1 MFSRFSRSWELTKQS
16 WGVLRADKHLMVF
29 PLLSSLLTVLV
40 CVSFFVPAALI
51 VGPALSES
59 GAEGGEQIAPG
70 MKVAGFALLFVL
82 YFVVNVIVTFFNASL
97 ISCALARF
105 NGEESGAA
113 AGMSAAL
120 KRWPQ
125 ILGWAA
131 VNATVGVVIQ
141 MLKERVGWLGQLV
154 LGLAGVA
161 WNIATFFVVPVL
173 VVEGVGPFKAVGRSF
188 DVLKKTWGE
197 SLIAQV
203 GVGLV
208 MGLATLGTLAA
219 TIAAGIGLGVVTD
232 SVAVAAVVIG
242 AGILL
247 TLTVALVGSTLKTIL
262 VAACYRMATT
272 GTVPE
277 GFEGSTLKGMFAPK
291 R

>member
-1 MFSRFSRSWELTKQS
+1 MFTRFSNSWQLTKQS

-29 PLLSSLLTVLV
+29 PLVSSVLTVLV
-40 CVSFFVPAALI
+40 CASFLVPAAI
-51 VGPALSES
+51 IIGPMLADGHGSDT
-59 GAEGGEQIAPG
+59 QQVPPG
-70 MKVAGFALLFVL
+70 VKVAGFALLFVL

-97 ISCALARF
+97 ISCAIARF

-113 AGMSAAL
+113 VGMKAAL

-125 ILGWAA
+125 IIGWAL

-208 MGLATLGTLAA
+208 IGLATFGTI
-219 TIAAGIGLGVVTD
+219 IAALAVGIGLGVATNSGVL
-232 SVAVAAVVIG
+232 SVVVVCLGLLAA
-242 AGILL
+242 L
-247 TLTVALVGSTLKTIL
+247 TIALVGSTLKTIL
-262 VAACYRMATT
+262 VAACYQMATT
-272 GTVPE
+272 GRVPE
-277 GFEGSTLKGMFAPK
+277 GFEGSALKGMFAPK